1 MKQPLALIIVDAL
14 DIASLDFRQTLDS
27 AGYLTEL
34 ITCDQVSLPQI
45 GRIQPKVIFLHLS
58 FSNVAQVGFLKDFQ
72 NNDDIKDI
80 PVIALVPGEKMANDL
95 YSLASVV
102 LVRPISRESL
112 IGLLS
117 SLDYV
122 DTFVDKTPWDTTTG
136 LYTSTF
142 FLASLNQVLERSKLI
157 QEREFI
163 VFSINLD
170 QLLKYERKFGK
181 EYRQHLLHGAAK
193 VLKKVL
199 RPADI
204 VARFEPNI
212 FMVLIDHAVD
222 RYVPVS
228 IADRMQFEFDEFLVN
243 EGLKN
248 RIKIEI
254 GVIYGT
260 PQYKSAND
268 VLSDARLTLRMAKQ
282 SAHNGYE
289 IIERTKSPTQ
299 PTGIRSLAGV

>member
-1 MKQPLALIIVDAL
+1 MKQPLALIIVDTL
-14 DIASLDFRQTLDS
+14 DIASLDFRQTLDL

-45 GRIQPKVIFLHLS
+45 SRIQPKVIFLHLS
-58 FSNVAQVGFLKDFQ
+58 YSNIEQVGFLKEFP
-72 NNDDIKDI
+72 NDDDLKDI
-80 PVIALVPGEKMANDL
+80 PVVALVPSENMANSL
-95 YSLASVV
+95 NSLASVV
-102 LVRPISRESL
+102 LVRPISHESL

-136 LYTSTF
+136 LFTSTF
-142 FLASLNQVLERSKLI
+142 FLASLNQVLERSKQS
-157 QEREFI
+157 QENEFI

-170 QLLKYERKFGK
+170 QLLKYERKFGR
-181 EYRQHLLHGAAK
+181 EYRQHLLHEAAK

-204 VARFEPNI
+204 VARFEPNV

-222 RYVPVS
+222 RYVPAS
-228 IADRMQFEFDEFLVN
+228 IAERMQFEFDEFLIN

-254 GVIYGT
+254 GVIYCT
-260 PQYKSAND
+260 PQYTSAND
-268 VLSDARLTLRMAKQ
+268 VMSDARLTLKMASQ
-282 SAHNGYE
+282 STHKGYE
-289 IIERTKSPTQ
+289 IFERGKSPTQ